1 MKLRSMNLALSTLTA
16 AAVLAMVASPAF
28 ATIRQ
33 YSGGVTT
40 TNYTLTDP
48 GGVVIPDGSNECNKN
63 IITIDDNAGVDPS
76 LPILHQ
82 WIACGKSTQVYNTS
96 STTGVPGSTATVR
109 SQTKTLVNAGGT
121 VGSRTGNTISW
132 GPVTAANI
140 TGETHGQYCSE
151 THAGG
156 CASAGFAVDQWTPSI
171 PPVSP
176 VDSGPWNFSDASLSS
191 YTVPTVYRYF
201 DLNPLLGV
209 NIYGEY
215 SNGYGNAGAAV
226 PILAPLGA
234 LALSGS
240 LLFMGA
246 RVMRKK

>member
-1 MKLRSMNLALSTLTA
+1 MKLRMLVLGAGM
-16 AAVLAMVASPAF
+16 LAMLASPAF
-28 ATIRQ
+28 GTVRQ
-33 YSGGVTT
+33 YSGETDNT
-40 TNYTLTDP
+40 IYTLTEP
-48 GGVVIPDGSNECNKN
+48 AGVTLVTGWNTCAKT
-63 IITIDDNAGVDPS
+63 IITIDDNASVDPS
-76 LPILHQ
+76 LPILKEHV
-82 WIACGKSTQVYNTS
+82 ACTTLERVFLTS

-109 SQTKTLVNAGGT
+109 SQANALLAAGDV
-121 VGSRTGNTISW
+121 VGSRSGNTINW
-132 GPVTAANI
+132 GAITATI
-140 TGETHGQYCSE
+140 IPGETHGQYCNE
-151 THAGG
+151 TAPGG
-156 CASAGFAVDQWTPSI
+156 CASAGLAVDAWGPSI

-176 VDSGPWNFSDASLSS
+176 VDSGPWVFADAALSS

-215 SNGYGNAGAAV
+215 SNGYGNSGAALPV
-226 PILAPLGA
+226 LAPLGA